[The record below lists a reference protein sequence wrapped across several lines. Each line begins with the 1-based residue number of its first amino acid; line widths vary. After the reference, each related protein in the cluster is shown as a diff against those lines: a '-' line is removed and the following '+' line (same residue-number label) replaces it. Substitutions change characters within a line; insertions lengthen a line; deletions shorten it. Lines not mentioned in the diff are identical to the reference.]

1 MERFFL
7 KIDAESPDGVEVNQT
22 LDVKI
27 KCSKDLAVGVLVH
40 TIKKNDQ
47 IKNMLLLAVEQ
58 YLNEKIEEKAK
69 LN

>member
-7 KIDAESPDGVEVNQT
+7 KIDAESPDGIEVNQT
-22 LDVKI
+22 LDVRI
-27 KCSKDLAVGVLVH
+27 KCSKDVAVGVLVH
-40 TIKKNDQ
+40 TIKENDQ
-47 IKNMLLLAVEQ
+47 IRDMLLLAVEH